1 MTDTNLEA
9 LETVRDALEVNL
21 SLWRD
26 DVEPGDFDRDVIEPT
41 QRALAAL
48 SHIEARLG
56 EETPQRLR
64 LQADLDNEH
73 DTTRMLIARLAQAE
87 AALRLIADNGATS
100 VVGEIEDMDVWCAQT
115 IGRLKDIAR
124 NYFTEEGS

>member
-9 LETVRDALEVNL
+9 LETVRDALEVSL

-87 AALRLIADNGATS
+87 EALRELSTWSLPRWEPDDPQTE
-100 VVGEIEDMDVWCAQT
+100 GEQMRIF
-115 IGRLKDIAR
+115 AR

>member
-87 AALRLIADNGATS
+87 EALRELSTWSLPRWEPDDPQTE
-100 VVGEIEDMDVWCAQT
+100 GEQMRIF
-115 IGRLKDIAR
+115 AR